1 MVRCEDWL
9 PSPRTQAKEKS
20 EDPKGDQ
27 SRVFIGKTGA
37 EAETP
42 VLQTPDVKS

>member
-20 EDPKGDQ
+20 EDPKGD
-27 SRVFIGKTGA
+27 GA
-37 EAETP
+37 WLP
-42 VLQTPDVKS
+42 